1 MKQNRWWGVIAL
13 LILIVIAYVDRVNI
27 SVMLVNPDFLNHFG
41 LSGNRAAQGSLM
53 TLFLLGYGLSA
64 MLLTPFLE
72 TLLGYRKGLMISVL
86 LWAIFTALSP
96 IMGSITALLVVRAL
110 LGISEGPLF
119 SLKTMYISDHFRPGE
134 LGKPNAVSALGVSFG
149 LVIGFPLVTFLM
161 SHFGWFES
169 FYVLAGLNLVVGLGL
184 IHFFVRPPTQAPAAN
199 PSTIAQPVFSRVWA
213 TFAHAWRTP
222 MLGWIIVVEIA
233 TLSYLWGSSSWLP
246 AYLTSDKG
254 FSIKEMGFI
263 SSLPFVVSIFSKY
276 LGGMLLDK
284 IKPKQAPL
292 IFAFG
297 GLATALCMLGVMFS
311 QAIPWLA
318 FFLLA
323 ANACWGIQGAAIPTL
338 IQYHAQADSVGTAYG
353 LINGIGNTF
362 AAFIPMLMGIVMAS
376 KGTVSSGFSVLVAS
390 QLLTLVAGTCLYLR
404 MRGGHKRVS
413 MW

>member
-1 MKQNRWWGVIAL
+1 MKQPRWWGVIAL
-13 LILIVIAYVDRVNI
+13 LVLIVIAYVDRVNI
-27 SVMLVNPDFLNHFG
+27 SVMLVNPEFLDHFG

-64 MLLTPFLE
+64 MFLTPFLE
-72 TLLGYRKGLMISVL
+72 TLLGYRKGLIISVL

-96 IMGSITALLVVRAL
+96 LMGSITALLVVRAL
-110 LGISEGPLF
+110 LGVSEGPLF
-119 SLKTMYISDHFRPGE
+119 SLKTMYISDHFNAGE
-134 LGKPNAVSALGVSFG
+134 LGKPNAISALGVSFG

-161 SHFGWFES
+161 SHFGWFDS
-169 FYVLAGLNLVVGLGL
+169 FYILAVLNLVVGLGL
-184 IHFFVRPPTQAPAAN
+184 IYFFVQPNAQRPPKPKATE
-199 PSTIAQPVFSRVWA
+199 PVISRVWA
-213 TFAHAWRTP
+213 TFASAWATP
-222 MLGWIIVVEIA
+222 MLGWIIIVEIA
-233 TLSYLWGSSSWLP
+233 TLSYLWGSSAWLP

-284 IKPKQAPL
+284 IKPAQAPL

-297 GLATALCMLGVMFS
+297 GLATATCMLGVMLAQS
-311 QAIPWLA
+311 IPWLA
-318 FFLLA
+318 FFLLS

-338 IQYHAQADSVGTAYG
+338 IQYHAKGDSVGTAYG

-362 AAFIPMLMGIVMAS
+362 AAFIPMLMGVVMAS

-390 QLLTLVAGTCLYLR
+390 QLLTLAAGLMLYLR
-404 MRGGHKRVS
+404 MRGGVKRHT

>member
-1 MKQNRWWGVIAL
+1 MKQPRWWGVIAL
-13 LILIVIAYVDRVNI
+13 LVLIVIAYVDRVNI
-27 SVMLVNPDFLNHFG
+27 SVMLVNPEFLDHFG

-72 TLLGYRKGLMISVL
+72 TLLGYRKGLIISVL
-86 LWAIFTALSP
+86 LWAVFTALSP
-96 IMGSITALLVVRAL
+96 LMGSITALLVVRAL

-119 SLKTMYISDHFRPGE
+119 SLKTMYISDHFAAGE

-149 LVIGFPLVTFLM
+149 LVVGFPLVTFLM
-161 SHFGWFES
+161 SHYGWFES
-169 FYVLAGLNLVVGLGL
+169 FYILAALNLVVGLGL
-184 IHFFVRPPTQAPAAN
+184 IYFFVRPNPQHPAK
-199 PSTIAQPVFSRVWA
+199 PKSTEPVFGRVWA
-213 TFAHAWRTP
+213 TFASAWTTP

-233 TLSYLWGSSSWLP
+233 TLSYLWGSSAWLP
-246 AYLTSDKG
+246 SYLTSDKG

-284 IKPKQAPL
+284 IKPAQAPL

-297 GLATALCMLGVMFS
+297 GFATALCMLGVMFA
-311 QAIPWLA
+311 QAVPWLA

-323 ANACWGIQGAAIPTL
+323 ANACWGVQGAAIPTL
-338 IQYHAQADSVGTAYG
+338 IQYHAKADSVGTAYG

-362 AAFIPMLMGIVMAS
+362 AAFIPLIMGMVMAS

-390 QLLTLVAGTCLYLR
+390 QLLTLVAGFMLYVR
-404 MRGGHKRVS
+404 MRGGIKRQT